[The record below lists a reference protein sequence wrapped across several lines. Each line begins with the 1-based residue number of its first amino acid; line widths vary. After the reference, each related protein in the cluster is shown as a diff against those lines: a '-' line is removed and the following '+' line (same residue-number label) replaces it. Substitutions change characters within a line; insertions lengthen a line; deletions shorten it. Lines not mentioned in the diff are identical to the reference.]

1 MATISFNVSEV
12 TPAQEYKP
20 LPEGKYEAV
29 IADSDVKPTRSGNG
43 SYIQLEFEVVSGE
56 YKGRKLWGRY
66 NIENSNREAV
76 EIGRSQFAAVC
87 QAVNIP
93 SPRDTSELHNC
104 TLILSVKCRRRKDS
118 DELENTIGGYKPKT
132 AAAAPQAATVE
143 KQPAAPAVTAP
154 APSTAPWAR

>member
-20 LPEGKYEAV
+20 LPEGKYEVV
-29 IADSDVKPTRSGNG
+29 IADSDVKATRTGNG

-132 AAAAPQAATVE
+132 GTVAPQAAAVAQQTSS
-143 KQPAAPAVTAP
+143 PATTAP

>member
-132 AAAAPQAATVE
+132 AAAAPQAAAVA
-143 KQPAAPAVTAP
+143 KQPVAPAVTAP